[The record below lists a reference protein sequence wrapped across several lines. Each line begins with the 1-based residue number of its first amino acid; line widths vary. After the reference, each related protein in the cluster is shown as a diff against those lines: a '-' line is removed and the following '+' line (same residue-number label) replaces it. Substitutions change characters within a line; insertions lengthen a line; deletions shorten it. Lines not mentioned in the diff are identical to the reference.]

1 MRVVLDTNVLISA
14 LLFKG
19 RLSQLYESLE
29 YREVTLCFTEA
40 TFAELTE
47 VLNREKFISAFRHAD
62 TSTTEVVDFVR
73 IRSLIKP
80 TPAQIPSLISEDPF
94 DNHILAAARVCDS
107 DCVGLGRQHI
117 TRLST
122 FENTPILTPRQ
133 FLDVL

>member
-19 RLSQLYESLE
+19 RLSQLYESIE
-29 YREVTLCFTEA
+29 CREMTLCFTEA
-40 TFAELTE
+40 TFDELTE
-47 VLNREKFISAFRHAD
+47 VLNRKKFISTFRHAG

-73 IRSLIKP
+73 IRSLINP
-80 TPAQIPSLISEDPF
+80 TPVQIPSLISEDLF
-94 DNHILAAARVCDS
+94 DNHILAAASACDAICIVS
-107 DCVGLGRQHI
+107 GNKHI

-133 FLDVL
+133 FLGVL

>member
-94 DNHILAAARVCDS
+94 DNHILAAARVCDAACIVS
-107 DCVGLGRQHI
+107 GNKHI